1 MKTKLLRRLARF
13 LRPYAVQLTVLP
25 ILLIA
30 TNLLALAA
38 PLLSGWAV
46 DAVGIEAGKV
56 DFPGVFRNCIGMLV
70 CYGLSALLNYV
81 VAARLIR
88 LGQAVSHDLR
98 KAAFDRMSELPVG
111 YFDTHPAGDLI
122 SRICYDVDTVNATIS
137 TDLLQI
143 GTSALTVLGSF
154 VMLLLI
160 SPRLTL
166 VFFVTVPL
174 SAVLTN
180 FQMKRVHPLFRLRS
194 QKLGTLNGFAEERID
209 RQRAIRAYGVEEAD
223 LKQFEAYNKE
233 ASEAYYKADWASAA
247 LGPSVNFINNV
258 SLAAISMFGAM
269 LYLGGNLSLGS
280 LSSFVLYS
288 RKFSGPIREAANLLS
303 ELQASAA
310 AAERVL
316 DLLDERPEAGDQPE
330 AIPVEHFRGDINF
343 DHVDFGYDPDRPVLR
358 DFTAHI
364 PAGSLAAVVGP
375 TGAGKTT
382 LVSLLLRFY
391 EPQGGS
397 IVIDGIPVGQYSRD
411 GLRRRLALV
420 LQDTWLF
427 GGTIAENIAYGTPS
441 ATREQIV
448 EAAKAA
454 HIHRF
459 ITSLPDGYDT
469 VLTDGGAGISK
480 GQRQLLAIARCLLT
494 DADIVILDEATSN
507 VDTETEGEIS
517 LAMEHLRQ
525 GRTCF
530 VIAHRLATVRNAD
543 CILVLDQGGVA
554 ERGTHE
560 ELLAA
565 GGIYAGLYAAQ
576 WSDFTEVSLR
586 HGGLFS
592 AGTISSEDGI

>member
-1 MKTKLLRRLARF
+1 MKKSVLKRLGRF
-13 LRPYAVQLTVLP
+13 LRPYGGQLALLLVLM
-25 ILLIA
+25 LA
-30 TNLLALAA
+30 SNLLALAA

-46 DAVGIEAGKV
+46 DAIGETAGGV
-56 DFPGVFRNCIGMLV
+56 DFSGVLKNCGGMLA
-70 CYGLSALLNYV
+70 CYGGAAVLNYLI
-81 VAARLIR
+81 ASWLIR
-88 LGQAVSHDLR
+88 VGQGVSHDLR
-98 KAAFDRMSELPVG
+98 KAAFDRMSELPVE

-143 GTSALTVLGSF
+143 STSVLTVAGSA
-154 VMLLLI
+154 VCLLAL
-160 SPRLTL
+160 SPRLSA
-166 VFFVTVPL
+166 VFVVTVPL
-174 SAVLTN
+174 SAALTR
-180 FQMKRVHPLFRLRS
+180 FQMKRIHPLFRLRS
-194 QKLGTLNGFAEERID
+194 KELGALNGFAEERVG
-209 RQRAIRAYGVEEAD
+209 RQQAIRTYGVEAAD
-223 LKQFEAYNKE
+223 LRQFEAYNDK
-233 ASEAYYKADWASAA
+233 ASQAYYEADRASAA

-258 SLAAISMFGAM
+258 SLAAVSMFGAM
-269 LYLGGNLSLGS
+269 MYLGGSLSLGS

-316 DLLDERPEAGDQPE
+316 DLLDAEMEPGDVPDAAPAE
-330 AIPVEHFRGDINF
+330 ELRGDIVF
-343 DHVDFGYDPDRPVLR
+343 DHVDFGYDPKRPVLR
-358 DFTAHI
+358 DFTAHV

-391 EPQGGS
+391 EPQGGG
-397 IVIDGIPVGQYSRD
+397 ITIDGVPVGQYSRD

-427 GGTIAENIAYGTPS
+427 GGTIAENIAYGTPG
-441 ATREQIV
+441 ATMEQIV
-448 EAAKAA
+448 AAAKAA
-454 HIHRF
+454 RIHRF
-459 ITSLPDGYDT
+459 ITSLPEGYNT
-469 VLTDGGAGISK
+469 VLTDEGAGISK

-517 LAMEHLRQ
+517 RAMEHLRQ

-530 VIAHRLATVRNAD
+530 VIAHRLATIRGAD
-543 CILVLDQGGVA
+543 CILVLDRGGVA
-554 ERGTHE
+554 EQGTHE

-576 WSDFTEVSLR
+576 WSDFT
-586 HGGLFS
+586 
-592 AGTISSEDGI
+592 GI

>member
-1 MKTKLLRRLARF
+1 MKKSLLRRLARF
-13 LRPYAVQLTVLP
+13 LRPYGARLVLLV
-25 ILLIA
+25 ILMVA
-30 TNLLALAA
+30 SNLLALTA
-38 PLLSGWAV
+38 PMLSGWAV
-46 DAVGIEAGKV
+46 DAVGTEAGSV
-56 DFPGVFRNCIGMLV
+56 DFAGVLRNAGGMLA
-70 CYGLSALLNYV
+70 CYACSSALNYII
-81 VAARLIR
+81 ASQLIKV
-88 LGQAVSHDLR
+88 GQGVSHDLR
-98 KAAFDRMSELPVG
+98 KAAFDRMSELPVE

-137 TDLLQI
+137 SDFLQLS
-143 GTSALTVLGSF
+143 TSALTVVGSF
-154 VMLLLI
+154 LMLLIL
-160 SPRLTL
+160 SPWLTC

-174 SAVLTN
+174 SALLTR
-180 FQMKRVHPLFRLRS
+180 FQMKRIHPLFRLRS
-194 QKLGTLNGFAEERID
+194 KELGALNGFAEERVG
-209 RQRAIRAYGVEEAD
+209 RQRAIRTYGVEAAD
-223 LKQFEAYNKE
+223 LRQFEAYNDG
-233 ASEAYYKADWASAA
+233 ASRAYYEADRASAA

-258 SLAAISMFGAM
+258 SLAAISMFGALM
-269 LYLGGNLSLGS
+269 YLNGALTLGS

-310 AAERVL
+310 AAERVM
-316 DLLDERPEAGDQPE
+316 DLLDEQPEAGDAPGAVPAE
-330 AIPVEHFRGDINF
+330 DLRGDITF
-343 DHVDFGYDPDRPVLR
+343 DHVDFGYDPARPVLR

-397 IVIDGIPVGQYSRD
+397 ITIDGVPVGQYSRD

-427 GGTIAENIAYGTPS
+427 GGTIAENIAYGTEG

-454 HIHRF
+454 RIHRF
-459 ITSLPDGYDT
+459 ISSLPEGYDT
-469 VLTDGGAGISK
+469 VLTDEGAGISK

-517 LAMEHLRQ
+517 LALENLRR

-530 VIAHRLATVRNAD
+530 VIAHRLATIRNAD

-554 ERGTHE
+554 ECGTHE
-560 ELLAA
+560 TLLAED
-565 GGIYAGLYAAQ
+565 GIYAKLYAAQ
-576 WSDFTEVSLR
+576 WTDFTE
-586 HGGLFS
+586 
-592 AGTISSEDGI
+592 I

>member
-1 MKTKLLRRLARF
+1 MKRALLRRMARF
-13 LRPYAVQLTVLP
+13 LRPYGPKL
-25 ILLIA
+25 IFLIA
-30 TNLLALAA
+30 LMVASNLLALMA
-38 PLLSGWAV
+38 PMLSGWAV
-46 DAVGIEAGKV
+46 DAVGTEAGGV
-56 DFPGVFRNCIGMLV
+56 DFAGVLRNGGGMLA
-70 CYGLSALLNYV
+70 CYACSAILNYLI
-81 VAARLIR
+81 ASRLIKV
-88 LGQAVSHDLR
+88 GQGVSHDLR
-98 KAAFDRMSELPVG
+98 KAAFDRMSELPVE

-137 TDLLQI
+137 SDFLQLS
-143 GTSALTVLGSF
+143 TSALTVVGSF
-154 VMLLLI
+154 LMLLFI
-160 SPRLTL
+160 SPKLTC

-174 SAVLTN
+174 SAVLTR

-194 QKLGTLNGFAEERID
+194 KELGALNGFTEERVG
-209 RQRAIRAYGVEEAD
+209 RQRAIRTYGVEEAD
-223 LKQFEAYNKE
+223 LKQFEAYNDA
-233 ASEAYYKADWASAA
+233 ASQAYYEADRASAA

-258 SLAAISMFGAM
+258 SLAAISMFGALM
-269 LYLGGNLSLGS
+269 YLNGALTLGS

-310 AAERVL
+310 AAERVM
-316 DLLDERPEAGDQPE
+316 DLLDETPEAGDVPD
-330 AIPVEHFRGDINF
+330 AVPARDLRGDITF
-343 DHVDFGYDPDRPVLR
+343 DHVDFGYDPARPVLR
-358 DFTAHI
+358 DFTAHV

-391 EPQGGS
+391 EPQGGA
-397 IVIDGIPVGQYSRD
+397 ITIDGVPVGQYSRD

-427 GGTIAENIAYGTPS
+427 GGTIAENIAYGTEE

-454 HIHRF
+454 RIHRF
-459 ITSLPDGYDT
+459 ITSLPEGYDT
-469 VLTDGGAGISK
+469 VLTDEGAGISK

-517 LAMEHLRQ
+517 LALEHLRR

-530 VIAHRLATVRNAD
+530 VIAHRLATIRDAD
-543 CILVLDQGGVA
+543 RILVLDQGGVA
-554 ERGTHE
+554 ECGTHE
-560 ELLAA
+560 ELLAEE
-565 GGIYAGLYAAQ
+565 GIYAKLYAAQ
-576 WSDFTEVSLR
+576 WSDFTE
-586 HGGLFS
+586 
-592 AGTISSEDGI
+592 I

>member
-1 MKTKLLRRLARF
+1 MKKSLLQRLARF
-13 LRPYAVQLTVLP
+13 LRPYGARLVLLV
-25 ILLIA
+25 ILMVA
-30 TNLLALAA
+30 SNLLALTA
-38 PLLSGWAV
+38 PMLSGWAV
-46 DAVGIEAGKV
+46 DAVGTEAGSV
-56 DFPGVFRNCIGMLV
+56 DFAGVLRNAGGMLA
-70 CYGLSALLNYV
+70 CYACSSALNYII
-81 VAARLIR
+81 ASQLIKV
-88 LGQAVSHDLR
+88 GQGVSHDLR
-98 KAAFDRMSELPVG
+98 KAAFDRMSELPVE

-122 SRICYDVDTVNATIS
+122 SCICYDVDTVNATIS
-137 TDLLQI
+137 SDFLQLS
-143 GTSALTVLGSF
+143 TSALTVVGSF
-154 VMLLLI
+154 LMLLIL
-160 SPRLTL
+160 SPWLTC

-174 SAVLTN
+174 SALLTR
-180 FQMKRVHPLFRLRS
+180 FQMKRIHPLFRLRS
-194 QKLGTLNGFAEERID
+194 KELGALNGFAEERVG
-209 RQRAIRAYGVEEAD
+209 RQRAIRTYGVEAAD
-223 LKQFEAYNKE
+223 LRQFEAYNDG
-233 ASEAYYKADWASAA
+233 ASRAYYEADRASAA

-258 SLAAISMFGAM
+258 SLAAISMFGALM
-269 LYLGGNLSLGS
+269 YLNGALTLGS

-310 AAERVL
+310 AAERVM
-316 DLLDERPEAGDQPE
+316 DLLDEQPEAGDAPGAVPAE
-330 AIPVEHFRGDINF
+330 DLRGDITF
-343 DHVDFGYDPDRPVLR
+343 DHVDFGYDPARPVLR

-397 IVIDGIPVGQYSRD
+397 ITIDGVPVGQYSRD

-427 GGTIAENIAYGTPS
+427 GGTIAENIAYGTEG

-454 HIHRF
+454 RIHRF
-459 ITSLPDGYDT
+459 VNSLPEGYDT
-469 VLTDGGAGISK
+469 VLTDEGAGISK

-517 LAMEHLRQ
+517 LALENLRR

-530 VIAHRLATVRNAD
+530 VIAHRLATIRNAD

-554 ERGTHE
+554 ECGTHE
-560 ELLAA
+560 TLLAED
-565 GGIYAGLYAAQ
+565 GIYAKLYAAQ
-576 WSDFTEVSLR
+576 WTDFTE
-586 HGGLFS
+586 
-592 AGTISSEDGI
+592 I